1 MSKNLVKI
9 IQPNLNKSQ
18 HEIINALQFIKEE
31 AKIWKMPPTEIQVSY
46 DVTNLYP
53 SVPLL
58 KAIDVIVKHLKIHLS
73 NFKIRAKLTS
83 VDTHWLSYA
92 QVNTISLFSQNVTFK
107 DLKRNILFY
116 LLLLMYHL
124 EYLNPM

>member
-1 MSKNLVKI
+1 
-9 IQPNLNKSQ
+9 
-18 HEIINALQFIKEE
+18 
-31 AKIWKMPPTEIQVSY
+31 MPPTETQVSY

>member
-1 MSKNLVKI
+1 
-9 IQPNLNKSQ
+9 
-18 HEIINALQFIKEE
+18 
-31 AKIWKMPPTEIQVSY
+31 MPPTEIQVSY

-83 VDTHWLSYA
+83 VGTHSLNYA
-92 QVNTISLFSQNVTFK
+92 QVNTISLFSQKFTFK

-116 LLLLMYHL
+116 LLLLIYHL
-124 EYLNPM
+124 EYLNHM